1 MNISCKTS
9 AVRTSRLRDKQ
20 LRGIRK
26 LELWYHIMIC
36 RFCRIYDRQIK
47 KLGSIS
53 RLIGES
59 SESGG
64 AGQLKLSDDAKK
76 RIKQNL
82 QA

>member
-20 LRGIRK
+20 LRGVRK

-53 RLIGES
+53 RLVGEA
-59 SESGG
+59 SETGD
-64 AGQLKLSDDAKK
+64 AGQLKLSDDAKT
-76 RIKQNL
+76 RIKRNL
-82 QA
+82 RP